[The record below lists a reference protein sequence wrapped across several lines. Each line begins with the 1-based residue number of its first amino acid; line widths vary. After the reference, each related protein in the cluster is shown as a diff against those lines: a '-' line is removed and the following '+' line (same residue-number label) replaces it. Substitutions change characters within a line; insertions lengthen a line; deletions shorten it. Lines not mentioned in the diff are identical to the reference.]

1 MSKFARIGFLNS
13 FVTKTIIQYMKKRI
27 KYAAIIILAAF
38 ITVNIADFIM
48 FQRFKSICKQ
58 EMSIL
63 NSEDSFSDENNK
75 KLNELIS
82 EKEMI
87 ISISNN
93 HFWDFIS
100 IIPK

>member
-1 MSKFARIGFLNS
+1 
-13 FVTKTIIQYMKKRI
+13 MKKRI
-27 KYAAIIILAAF
+27 KYAVITILAVF
-38 ITVNIADFIM
+38 IAVNIADFIM

-63 NSEDSFSDENNK
+63 NREDSFSDENNK

-82 EKEMI
+82 EKGMI

-93 HFWDFIS
+93 PIWDFIS
-100 IIPK
+100 VIPNN